1 MELTKARPSRV
12 KINRLRAAYER
23 KPNGFKEDYPGHCV
37 GVDTIELQRGG
48 LEHYIGTFTD
58 LRSRFA
64 LVAASASKGSMRTS
78 VLWWLSKVC
87 FLYPIERVLS
97 DNGSEFEAA
106 SDAEVAKDGAGR

>member
-64 LVAASASKGSMRTS
+64 LAAASASKGSMRTS

-87 FLYPIERVLS
+87 FLYPIEGVLS